1 MMVAAGAM
9 PPVAEKTSG
18 VKEPISISRTRCSYA
33 RLLSIASNTVN
44 CRSVE
49 KLRTLHIAWLHRKVM
64 VEDFRT
70 QYAFF
75 NGPAIDCKLFFFFFF
90 SITQIL

>member
-33 RLLSIASNTVN
+33 RLLRPS
-44 CRSVE
+44 CCLYVE
-49 KLRTLHIAWLHRKVM
+49 VRDDLQLLGAIQSLVKTYLHTKNAL
-64 VEDFRT
+64 
-70 QYAFF
+70 
-75 NGPAIDCKLFFFFFF
+75 
-90 SITQIL
+90 

>member
-33 RLLSIASNTVN
+33 RLLRPSCCLYVEAIAEGFTCN
-44 CRSVE
+44 CIEDLKKPWTWAV
-49 KLRTLHIAWLHRKVM
+49 RKVPP
-64 VEDFRT
+64 VVND
-70 QYAFF
+70 
-75 NGPAIDCKLFFFFFF
+75 
-90 SITQIL
+90 ITHNP

>member
-33 RLLSIASNTVN
+33 RLLRPS
-44 CRSVE
+44 CCLYVE
-49 KLRTLHIAWLHRKVM
+49 VRDDLQLLGARGDPYIKKCTLMPVTPESLCTNI
-64 VEDFRT
+64 
-70 QYAFF
+70 
-75 NGPAIDCKLFFFFFF
+75 
-90 SITQIL
+90 

>member
-33 RLLSIASNTVN
+33 RLLRPS
-44 CRSVE
+44 CCLYVE
-49 KLRTLHIAWLHRKVM
+49 VRDDLQLLGARGLKTLTSKNAL
-64 VEDFRT
+64 
-70 QYAFF
+70 
-75 NGPAIDCKLFFFFFF
+75 
-90 SITQIL
+90 